1 MRIAIFTD
9 TFIPL
14 TDGVVTF
21 ITNLSKELV
30 KKGHKVFIICP
41 KYKDNKEFKYKN
53 IKVIRINCIPAFFY
67 EGYKFASPFS
77 WSLLNII
84 KREKI
89 DIIHFQTPIS
99 LGIQAILI
107 SKILKIPLVGTF
119 HTNIAD
125 PNYLRHVN
133 ITNSY
138 MQKMAWEYSKIYYNQ
153 ADLRTCPSETTKK
166 ELLKHGFKK
175 PIKAISNGIDL
186 KVFKIAK
193 NNKKQKNLIFIGR
206 IAYEK
211 NIFYLLDCFK
221 MVLKKIPNTKLIIV
235 GDGPQF
241 VEVKDKVKS
250 MNLSNK
256 VILTG
261 KINHNKLI
269 NSPIFNSA
277 DLFVTASTTE
287 TQGIS
292 TMEAQAK
299 GIVSIGISAG
309 GIKDLIKNNHNGFLV
324 KVGDKKEFADSII
337 KLLSNKFLYKK
348 MRTNTLEEIKKHDM
362 KKVIKIYEK
371 EYETLIK
378 NKNRS

>member
-21 ITNLSKELV
+21 ITNLSKELA
-30 KKGHKVFIICP
+30 KKGHKVLIICP
-41 KYKDNKEFKYKN
+41 KYKNHKEFKYRN
-53 IKVIRINCIPAFFY
+53 VKVIRINCIPAFFY
-67 EGYKFASPFS
+67 EGYKFTSPFS

-84 KREKI
+84 KKEKI

-125 PNYLRHVN
+125 PNYLKHIN

-138 MQKMAWEYSKIYYNQ
+138 MQKMTWEYSKMYYNQ

-166 ELLKHGFKK
+166 ELLKHGFKR
-175 PIKAISNGIDL
+175 PIKAISNGINL
-186 KVFKIAK
+186 KMFKPAK
-193 NNKKQKNLIFIGR
+193 NNRKQKTLIFIGR
-206 IAYEK
+206 IAHEK
-211 NIFYLLDCFK
+211 NIFYLFDCFR
-221 MVLKKIPNTKLIIV
+221 MVVKKIPNTRLIIV
-235 GDGPQF
+235 GNGPQF
-241 VEVKDKVKS
+241 EEVKQKVKS
-250 MNLSNK
+250 LGLSK
-256 VILTG
+256 KIILKG
-261 KINHNKLI
+261 KIDHDKLI
-269 NSPIFNSA
+269 NSSIFNSA

-299 GIVSIGISAG
+299 GVVSVGVSAG
-309 GIKDLIKNNHNGFLV
+309 GIKDLIKNNYNGFLV
-324 KVGDKKEFADSII
+324 KEGNKKEFAKSII
-337 KLLSNKFLYKK
+337 QLLSDKPLYNKMK
-348 MRTNTLEEIKKHDM
+348 TNTLEEIKKHEI
-362 KKVIKIYEK
+362 KKVIKIYES
-371 EYETLIK
+371 EYSNLIK
-378 NKNRS
+378 NKNRL